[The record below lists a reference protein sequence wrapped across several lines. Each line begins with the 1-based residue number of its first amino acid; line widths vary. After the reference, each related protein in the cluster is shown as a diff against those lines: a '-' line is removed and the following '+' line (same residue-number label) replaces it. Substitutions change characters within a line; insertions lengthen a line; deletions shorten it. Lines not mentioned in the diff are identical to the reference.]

1 MLVGGNV
8 GILGF
13 SAIWISPIMTG
24 RSPWKRVK
32 MWEYCH
38 AGMSAPPVFSSGD
51 ARGLV
56 GTSIVCNVFRWNID
70 ALEFWSICGLG
81 LFSNDTSSSQ
91 KNDISMDHQSVT
103 TTSQWDPQ
111 LMALLGEVAS
121 TCCSGYVPKKKIWQ
135 LTSSQSAD
143 CKLAFPSC
151 SQLSIKLMF
160 QIYINCSVKW
170 RNKSTDY
177 CYSCSCVEVRVFGTC
192 CIQINRMFPVMFP
205 GSFLKNFLFLKKKK
219 PRSMPCLKKPTRCHR
234 KIPINVAICRQVPL
248 WMHRTVDP
256 RE

>member
-1 MLVGGNV
+1 
-8 GILGF
+8 
-13 SAIWISPIMTG
+13 
-24 RSPWKRVK
+24 
-32 MWEYCH
+32 
-38 AGMSAPPVFSSGD
+38 
-51 ARGLV
+51 
-56 GTSIVCNVFRWNID
+56 
-70 ALEFWSICGLG
+70 
-81 LFSNDTSSSQ
+81 
-91 KNDISMDHQSVT
+91 
-103 TTSQWDPQ
+103 
-111 LMALLGEVAS
+111 MALLGEVAS

-205 GSFLKNFLFLKKKK
+205 GSFLKYFLFLKKKAK
-219 PRSMPCLKKPTRCHR
+219 IYAMPKKTHEMSPENPNKCGNLPTGTTLNASHSGSKRVT
-234 KIPINVAICRQVPL
+234 PAVSGSPVQTYYEV
-248 WMHRTVDP
+248 
-256 RE
+256 